1 MRPITVTASDASV
14 APQSSGL
21 VRFDDWAPGPVS
33 LQVTVTGTVN
43 YTVQTSMDDPN
54 SPTNPVALGS
64 MTWIPSTDT
73 AVVGQSASKSSTFA
87 AAPIFARVLLNS
99 GNGSVSATF
108 LQLSN
113 GPI

>member
-1 MRPITVTASDASV
+1 MRPITVTVSDG
-14 APQSSGL
+14 SGGAKGSDL

-33 LQVTVTGTVN
+33 LQVNVTGTVN

-64 MTWIPSTDT
+64 MTWLSSTDT
-73 AVVGQSASKSSTFA
+73 NVVSQSASKSSTFA

-99 GNGSVSATF
+99 GNGSVTATF

>member
-1 MRPITVTASDASV
+1 MRPIVVSASDASGG
-14 APQSSGL
+14 AKSTDI
-21 VRFDDWAPGPVS
+21 VRFDSWAPGTVS

-54 SPTNPVALGS
+54 SPTNPVALAS
-64 MTWIPSTDT
+64 MTWVPSTDT
-73 AVVGQSASKSSTFA
+73 NVVGQNATKSSTFA

-99 GNGSVSATF
+99 GNGSINATF
-108 LQLSN
+108 LQNSN

>member
-1 MRPITVTASDASV
+1 MRPITVTASDASGG
-14 APQSSGL
+14 AKGTDL
-21 VRFDDWAPGPVS
+21 VRFDDWAPGTVS

-64 MTWIPSTDT
+64 MTWVPSTDT
-73 AVVGQSASKSSTFA
+73 AVVGANATKSSTFA
-87 AAPIFARVLLNS
+87 AAPVFARVLLNS
-99 GNGSVSATF
+99 GNGSISATF
-108 LQLSN
+108 LQNSN

>member
-1 MRPITVTASDASV
+1 MRPITVTASDASS
-14 APQSSGL
+14 AAKSTDL

-73 AVVGQSASKSSTFA
+73 AVVGQTTSKSSTLT
-87 AAPIFARVLLNS
+87 AAPVFARVLLNS
-99 GNGSVSATF
+99 GNGSISATF
-108 LQLSN
+108 LQNSN

>member
-1 MRPITVTASDASV
+1 MRPITVSVSDASGG
-14 APQSSGL
+14 AKATDL

-33 LQVTVTGTVN
+33 LQVNVTGTVN

-54 SPTNPVALGS
+54 SPTNPVALAS
-64 MTWIPSTDT
+64 MTWISSTDT
-73 AVVGQSASKSSTFA
+73 NVVGQTASKSSTFA

-99 GNGSVSATF
+99 GSGSITATF